1 MGKQSLVDRLRI
13 VQFRLDSL
21 LIFIDKKLKF
31 GLTVLFFVYLKQYKK
46 NLQNFSPM
54 FNKLFFLFFL
64 CSCWS
69 LQAQT
74 DIELNV
80 QHKFGNSN
88 YTPNQPYVDD
98 ENRVILITRIQ
109 YYLSNIEL
117 THDGGQSVLV
127 NTQHILM
134 DGETSVYNLGTI
146 SPEIQQLEG
155 LNLDLGVD
163 PSLNTSRPV
172 NHPLGHALADNSM
185 YSNDQQSY
193 IFLAIEGMIDTDGDQ
208 TPDKAFSFHA
218 TGDQLLRNVTVE
230 ASANRDGAEIKIN
243 LVANIANWLKDID
256 LEFVGNQE
264 NSGTDNEKLCDNT
277 DEHSVFYNVATTSVN
292 TLVSPQNQ
300 INVDSRLSIAP
311 TIYYNFYTVEQLD
324 MTITNVT
331 GTYFIQRS
339 NLNPQGD
346 FYMDSDLASG
356 IYIVIFTTP
365 KGIRQCKR
373 FVVRS

>member
-1 MGKQSLVDRLRI
+1 ML
-13 VQFRLDSL
+13 
-21 LIFIDKKLKF
+21 
-31 GLTVLFFVYLKQYKK
+31 
-46 NLQNFSPM
+46 
-54 FNKLFFLFFL
+54 NKLFFLLFL
-64 CSCWS
+64 CSCSS

-74 DIELNV
+74 DIELNI
-80 QHKFGNSN
+80 QHKFGKSN

-98 ENRVILITRIQ
+98 ENRVILINRIQ
-109 YYLSNIEL
+109 YYFSNIEL

-127 NTQHILM
+127 NKQHILM
-134 DGETSVYNLGTI
+134 DGETALYNLGTV
-146 SPEIQQLEG
+146 SPEIQQLEA

-163 PSLNTSRPV
+163 PSLNNSRPV
-172 NHPLGHALADNSM
+172 NHPVGHPLAESSM

-208 TPDKAFSFHA
+208 TPDKPFSFRA
-218 TGDQLLRNVTVE
+218 TGDQLLRNMTIQ
-230 ASANRDGAEIKIN
+230 ATTSRNGNGIKIN

-256 LEFVGNQE
+256 LEFVGTQE
-264 NSGTDNEKLCDNT
+264 NGATDNETLCDNT
-277 DEHSVFYNVATTSVN
+277 DENKVFYNVATTSVN
-292 TLVSPQNQ
+292 ALVSPQNQ

-324 MTITNVT
+324 MTITNVN

-339 NLNPQGD
+339 NLDPQGD
-346 FYMDSDLASG
+346 FYMDTDLASG

-373 FVVRS
+373 FVVRN

>member
-1 MGKQSLVDRLRI
+1 ML
-13 VQFRLDSL
+13 
-21 LIFIDKKLKF
+21 
-31 GLTVLFFVYLKQYKK
+31 
-46 NLQNFSPM
+46 
-54 FNKLFFLFFL
+54 NKLLFLLFL

-69 LQAQT
+69 LHAQT
-74 DIELNV
+74 DIESNI
-80 QHKFGNSN
+80 QHKFGKSN
-88 YTPNQPYVDD
+88 YIPNQPYVDE

-127 NTQHILM
+127 NKQHILM
-134 DGETSVYNLGTI
+134 DGEISVYNLGSVST
-146 SPEIQQLEG
+146 EIQQLEA
-155 LNLDLGVD
+155 LNFDLGVD
-163 PSLNTSRPV
+163 PSLNSSRPI
-172 NHPLGHALADNSM
+172 NHPVGHALADNSL

-208 TPDKAFSFHA
+208 TPDKPFSFHA
-218 TGDQLLRNVTVE
+218 TGNQLFRNMTIQTTT
-230 ASANRDGAEIKIN
+230 SRNGTGLKIN

-264 NSGTDNEKLCDNT
+264 NSATDNEKLCDNT
-277 DEHSVFYNVATTSVN
+277 DEHSVFYKVATTSVN

-300 INVDSRLSIAP
+300 INVDSRLSTTP

-324 MTITNVT
+324 MTITNIN

-346 FYMDSDLASG
+346 FYMDNDLASG

-373 FVVRS
+373 FVVRN

>member
-1 MGKQSLVDRLRI
+1 ML
-13 VQFRLDSL
+13 
-21 LIFIDKKLKF
+21 
-31 GLTVLFFVYLKQYKK
+31 
-46 NLQNFSPM
+46 
-54 FNKLFFLFFL
+54 NKLFLLFFL

-74 DIELNV
+74 DVELNI
-80 QHKFGNSN
+80 QHKFGKSN

-127 NTQHILM
+127 NKQHILM
-134 DGETSVYNLGTI
+134 DGETGVYNLGTV
-146 SPEIQQLEG
+146 SPEIQQLEA

-163 PSLNTSRPV
+163 PNLNSSRPI
-172 NHPLGHALADNSM
+172 NHPVGHPLAESSM
-185 YSNDQQSY
+185 YSDNQQSY

-208 TPDKAFSFHA
+208 TPDKPFSFHA
-218 TGDQLLRNVTVE
+218 TGDQLLRNMTIQATTVR
-230 ASANRDGAEIKIN
+230 NGTGIKIS
-243 LVANIANWLKDID
+243 LVANIANWLEEID

-264 NSGTDNEKLCDNT
+264 NSNADNEKLCDNT
-277 DEHSVFYNVATTSVN
+277 DDRSVFYNVATTSVN

-300 INVDSRLSIAP
+300 INVDARLSIAP

-324 MTITNVT
+324 MTITNVN
-331 GTYFIQRS
+331 GSYFIQRS
-339 NLNPQGD
+339 NLDPQGD
-346 FYMDSDLASG
+346 FYMDNDLASG

-365 KGIRQCKR
+365 KGIRQCQR
-373 FVVRS
+373 FIIRN